1 MSGFGQHAHNYDIKL
16 FQKPFYRKAGGQ
28 DPIKTFVQTSGMQY
42 VRNADA
48 VRDMRF
54 RQANEFNADM
64 AIRNERED
72 MISKAFYNNKAN
84 TDLGGLRGRLGLQL
98 SRTGGALAK
107 GQNKVIGSIERD
119 PTKQE
124 TKAAKKIQDA
134 FKKKESSTLQQS
146 NPAFKRLPLPS
157 RAKTPVS
164 DPPLSHFDFDLF
176 GDLDFENFSVT
187 NTTTPAGTGAGLP
200 SPNPVGGAYA
210 MPGKG
215 TKKRAT
221 ATATATN
228 LLKPH
233 SKVHATTVPTATAT
247 NLTHHAP
254 GALKT
259 PTRPGGKLRGGKF
272 GKHIYDS
279 IRKSLDLTKGNTVS
293 PGKGPPMK
301 RKVVPA
307 GERDTPKTNR
317 LNRKLIR
324 QENKNKE

>member
-146 NPAFKRLPLPS
+146 SLSGFGYSPSAFNPLPLS
-157 RAKTPVS
+157 SGASSIRG
-164 DPPLSHFDFDLF
+164 PPLSDFDFDVS
-176 GDLDFENFSVT
+176 GDIDLGDF
-187 NTTTPAGTGAGLP
+187 
-200 SPNPVGGAYA
+200 
-210 MPGKG
+210 
-215 TKKRAT
+215 
-221 ATATATN
+221 
-228 LLKPH
+228 
-233 SKVHATTVPTATAT
+233 PT
-247 NLTHHAP
+247 LSSWY
-254 GALKT
+254 
-259 PTRPGGKLRGGKF
+259 RCW
-272 GKHIYDS
+272 
-279 IRKSLDLTKGNTVS
+279 
-293 PGKGPPMK
+293 
-301 RKVVPA
+301 
-307 GERDTPKTNR
+307 
-317 LNRKLIR
+317 LIIA
-324 QENKNKE
+324 